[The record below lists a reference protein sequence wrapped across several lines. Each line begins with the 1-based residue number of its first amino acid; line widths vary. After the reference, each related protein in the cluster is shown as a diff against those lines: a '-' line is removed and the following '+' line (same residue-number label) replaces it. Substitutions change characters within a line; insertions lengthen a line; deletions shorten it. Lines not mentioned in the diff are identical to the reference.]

1 MRISDWS
8 SDVCSSDLGD
18 ITSADNLWSVAG
30 PTIQWNL
37 ADFGRGR
44 AGVDQA
50 VAGRDEAAAGYRATV
65 LAALQ
70 DAEGSLNRFGEARK
84 MFAMQAR
91 NGLSAVHSNDLVQQS
106 WRVGRSSALVALAAE
121 NEQLAAEDLLV
132 QARMALTTQFVALQ
146 KALAMGVN

>member
-1 MRISDWS
+1 MIRRPPRSTRTDT
-8 SDVCSSDLGD
+8 LFPY
-18 ITSADNLWSVAG
+18 T
-30 PTIQWNL
+30 
-37 ADFGRGR
+37 
-44 AGVDQA
+44 
-50 VAGRDEAAAGYRATV
+50 TV

-121 NEQLAAEDLLV
+121 YEQLAAEDLLV
-132 QARMALTTQFVALQ
+132 QARMALTTQFVEIGRAH
-146 KALAMGVN
+146 V

>member
-1 MRISDWS
+1 
-8 SDVCSSDLGD
+8 
-18 ITSADNLWSVAG
+18 
-30 PTIQWNL
+30 
-37 ADFGRGR
+37 
-44 AGVDQA
+44 
-50 VAGRDEAAAGYRATV
+50 
-65 LAALQ
+65 
-70 DAEGSLNRFGEARK
+70 

-146 KALAMGVN
+146 KALEMGVKIVRGNVCTPVTNAQLVCRHLLDKKHNKKDHTHSH

>member
-8 SDVCSSDLGD
+8 SDVCSSD
-18 ITSADNLWSVAG
+18 
-30 PTIQWNL
+30 
-37 ADFGRGR
+37 
-44 AGVDQA
+44 
-50 VAGRDEAAAGYRATV
+50 

-121 NEQLAAEDLLV
+121 NAQLAAEDLLV
-132 QARMALTTQFVALQ
+132 QARMALTTQFVARQ
-146 KALAMGVN
+146 KALAMGVNYIGRSSCRERGCQSV